1 MTTSTSGS
9 LISKRIEPWR
19 AKDENLK
26 DEGCAVCD
34 TADFPGFSTRFVSLR
49 STVRGSSPSMMA
61 GSRET
66 SSTGPPVCHM
76 LGL

>member
-1 MTTSTSGS
+1 MKYALFVTP
-9 LISKRIEPWR
+9 LIFQ
-19 AKDENLK
+19 
-26 DEGCAVCD
+26 
-34 TADFPGFSTRFVSLR
+34 DFPTRFVSPR

-76 LGL
+76 LGR